1 MSIIAEAVLASRRI
15 LGWLETPR
23 RPDDVD
29 MRSVCT
35 TAGVMM
41 QARQGDDVVAAR
53 IRVAPVAVRCPR
65 NYIAECKE
73 RPS

>member
-1 MSIIAEAVLASRRI
+1 MSIIAETVLASRRT

-23 RPDDVD
+23 RPDDVV
-29 MRSVCT
+29 MRAVCT
-35 TAGVMM
+35 TARVAM

-65 NYIAECKE
+65 NYIVEGKE